1 MGLFGALVAKLS
13 RSKISDLDWDQAR
26 RELLASDIG
35 PALTDHVIEAAK
47 KIKGDDARAG
57 LLSALSGLISS
68 KPRGLDLQHG
78 RGDRGRDGGGFRRE
92 AESRG

>member
-57 LLSALSGLISS
+57 LISALSELDFKQATRAQSTTSS
-68 KPRGLDLQHG
+68 IC
-78 RGDRGRDGGGFRRE
+78 FSCRRN
-92 AESRG
+92 

>member
-13 RSKISDLDWDQAR
+13 RSKISDLDWDQAK

-35 PALTDHVIEAAK
+35 PVLADQVIDAAK

-57 LLSALSGLISS
+57 LLSALSE
-68 KPRGLDLQHG
+68 
-78 RGDRGRDGGGFRRE
+78 FF
-92 AESRG
+92 